1 MRAFRI
7 SRVVLLLTGVLA
19 ALAAPGLAVAAKRDP
34 QKLPLTRVRDLHY
47 GDVLFYF
54 YQGEDF
60 EAITRLNA
68 YEQWDRLPNHEAD
81 AQLLL
86 AGLYLE
92 LGLHNEAGARF
103 EKLLTPD
110 IPVGVRN
117 RAWFYLGKVWYA
129 RGYLDRAEQ
138 SIRQVT
144 MTLPAALE
152 AEKVHLLA
160 NIYLRQGRF
169 DEAVTLLQGWKGPA
183 DWVAYAEFNLGVAL
197 VRKGDMARAG
207 TILSKVG
214 TLKTRRKELL
224 ALKDRANLALG
235 FAYLQSDRP
244 ADAKSVLERVRLHG
258 PYSNKALLGAG
269 WADAALGN
277 FQEALR
283 PWLELHDRD
292 LLDAAVQESYL
303 AIPYAYA
310 KLNASAQAAD
320 AYEAAIHS
328 FDDESGQL
336 DTAIAKLRSGRLLD
350 DLLEKEDESG
360 RYGFF
365 WQLRA
370 LPDAAES
377 RYLYSV
383 LAGHDFQEGLRNYR
397 NLAFLGQT
405 LTRWSESMDAY
416 EDMIETREKAYAER
430 MPRTDALL
438 AANGAERLQHER
450 QDLESRLNSIEARG
464 DVAALGSPEERDQW
478 ARILKVDEALAAAG
492 ESADPEL
499 RDKARLIKGVLFW
512 RLNEAWRA
520 RLWQERRNFKDLDAA
535 LRETQNRWVR
545 VERARRNAPSD
556 TGQFATR
563 LAALKTRLDALQGK
577 LVAARSAQNELLG
590 ELAARELETQ
600 KARLAT
606 YQIQARFA
614 LASIYDRASS
624 AAVKPAAAGSAGAA
638 DAGAAAATTSDA
650 APLPQPV
657 NASAPE
663 DPR

>member
-1 MRAFRI
+1 MRGFRI
-7 SRVVLLLTGVLA
+7 LRVGFVLAGVLA
-19 ALAAPGLAVAAKRDP
+19 ALAAPGPAAAAKRDP
-34 QKLPLTRVRDLHY
+34 QKLPLTHVRDLHY

-68 YEQWDRLPNHEAD
+68 YEEWDRLPNHEAD

-110 IPVGVRN
+110 IPIGVRN

-129 RGYLDRAEQ
+129 RGYLERAEQ
-138 SIRQVT
+138 SISQVT
-144 MTLPAALE
+144 VKLPPALE

-169 DEAVTLLQGWKGPA
+169 DEAVALLQGWRGPA

-197 VRKGDMARAG
+197 VRKGDIARAG
-207 TILSKVG
+207 SILTKVG
-214 TLKTRRKELL
+214 TLRTRRKELL

-235 FAYLQSDRP
+235 FAYLQADRP

-258 PYSNKALLGAG
+258 PYSNKALLGSG

-310 KLNASAQAAD
+310 KLNASAQAAE

-336 DTAIAKLRSGRLLD
+336 DSAIAKLRGGRLLD

-383 LAGHDFQEGLRNYR
+383 LAGHDFQEGLKNYR
-397 NLAFLGQT
+397 DLAFLDQT
-405 LTRWSESMDAY
+405 LARWSGSMEAY
-416 EDMIETREKAYAER
+416 ADMIETKGKAYEER
-430 MPRTDALL
+430 IPRTDALL
-438 AANGAERLQHER
+438 AAKGAEHLQRER
-450 QDLESRLNSIEARG
+450 EDLEQRLNTMEAQG

-478 ARILKVDEALAAAG
+478 SRLLKVDEALAAAG
-492 ESADPEL
+492 NTADPEL

-512 RLNEAWRA
+512 RLNDAWRA
-520 RLWQERRNFKDLDAA
+520 RVYQEHRNFKDLDVA

-545 VERARRNAPSD
+545 VERARRSAASD

-563 LAALKTRLDALQGK
+563 LADLKTRLDALQGK
-577 LVAARSAQNELLG
+577 LVAAQSGQNQLLG
-590 ELAARELETQ
+590 ELAARELEAQ
-600 KARLAT
+600 KSRIAV

-624 AAVKPAAAGSAGAA
+624 PAQKTAPAPG
-638 DAGAAAATTSDA
+638 TTSEI
-650 APLPQPV
+650 PPESLGPQPV
-657 NASAPE
+657 SAAPPG
-663 DPR
+663 DAQ